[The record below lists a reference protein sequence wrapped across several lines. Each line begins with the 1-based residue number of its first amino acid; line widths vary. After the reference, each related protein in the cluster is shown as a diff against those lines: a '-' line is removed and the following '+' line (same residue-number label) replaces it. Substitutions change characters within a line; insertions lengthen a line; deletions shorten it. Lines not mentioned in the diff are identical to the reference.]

1 MRKHQREILRRQAE
15 RKGVKASRFVHE
27 KWDKLQRK
35 KLGVSAR
42 RHNIAHGTK
51 PKRLW
56 RSRIA

>member
-15 RKGVKASRFVHE
+15 RKGVKASRYVRE
-27 KWDKLQRK
+27 EWDKIQRK
-35 KLGVSAR
+35 KLGASAR
-42 RHNIAHGTK
+42 LRNIAHGTK